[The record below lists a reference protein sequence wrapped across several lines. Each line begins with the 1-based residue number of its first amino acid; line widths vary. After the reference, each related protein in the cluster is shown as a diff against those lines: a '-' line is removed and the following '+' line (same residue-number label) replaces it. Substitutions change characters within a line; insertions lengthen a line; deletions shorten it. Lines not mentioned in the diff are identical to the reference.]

1 MSDLKKMM
9 VKGMNRVM
17 LDCDTATLLITKNE
31 FISLSCIEKIKLR
44 MHLMGCKYCRRFK
57 KQSNEISLQIHQLNV
72 DLQNAELKLHLS
84 EEQKKRMRN
93 NIRSASQN

>member
-31 FISLSCIEKIKLR
+31 FTSLGCIEKIKLR

-57 KQSNEISLQIHQLNV
+57 KQSALISLQIHQLNV
-72 DLQNAELKLHLS
+72 DLQSAQLKLRLT
-84 EEQKKRMRN
+84 EEQKKRMKD
-93 NIRSASQN
+93 NIRSIAKK

>member
-31 FISLSCIEKIKLR
+31 FTSLSCIERLKLR
-44 MHLMGCKYCRRFK
+44 MHLMSCKYCRRFK
-57 KQSNEISLQIHQLNV
+57 KQSNEISVHIRKFNV
-72 DLQNAELKLHLS
+72 DLQNAELKLHLT
-84 EEQKKRMRN
+84 EEQKKRITTN
-93 NIRSASQN
+93 VKQNLK